1 MSTSLKSIL
10 YQRRLSSM
18 FNEIKF
24 KAEADRF
31 RKLYTDTQRELKMV
45 EEKNVLLET
54 KVKELEEKLKS
65 REVVL

>member
-1 MSTSLKSIL
+1 
-10 YQRRLSSM
+10 M

-31 RKLYTDTQRELKMV
+31 RKLYTDTQRELKV
-45 EEKNVLLET
+45 AEEKNVLLET